1 MQVVHKKPLQA
12 GEEAAELYSFRK
24 RRTNAIFADVRRQL
38 SGKRRMGQANGSRE
52 HAPDDKLCELTLWW
66 ARREERGF
74 AHPTFSTHSFF
85 RHAASAIR
93 FRRRRSRHRRREPVR

>member
-12 GEEAAELYSFRK
+12 GEEAAELYSCGK

-52 HAPDDKLCELTLWW
+52 HAPDDKLRKTTTLVRM
-66 ARREERGF
+66 ARRARMCP
-74 AHPTFSTHSFF
+74 PTFSPHSCFP
-85 RHAASAIR
+85 HAASAIR
-93 FRRRRSRHRRREPVR
+93 VRRRRSPHRRRESG